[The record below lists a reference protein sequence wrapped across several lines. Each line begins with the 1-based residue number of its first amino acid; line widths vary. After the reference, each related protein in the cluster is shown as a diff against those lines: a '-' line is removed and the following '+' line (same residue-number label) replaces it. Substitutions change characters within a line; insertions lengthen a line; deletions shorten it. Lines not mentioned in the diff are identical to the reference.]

1 MRVGGRKA
9 GSVAEGETQE
19 QCFQSSSSGKDGGEG
34 RCRLLSPKSDC
45 RAGGEGLLREVG
57 ARLLAAKDRY

>member
-1 MRVGGRKA
+1 M
-9 GSVAEGETQE
+9 AEGETQE

-34 RCRLLSPKSDC
+34 KCRLLSPKSDC
-45 RAGGEGLLREVG
+45 RAGGEGLPREVG